1 MYDRDKLPALISEG
15 SLKDIVERVE
25 RSVVERALDRHQWNQ
40 SKVAAD
46 LGLSRVGLANKIKR
60 YDIQRKRR
68 A

>member
-1 MYDRDKLPALISEG
+1 MYDRDKLSALISEG